1 MRTAFIVLT
10 YNRPDALLAVLE
22 GLSPQCDSRH
32 EVVIVDDGSAPDT
45 LAALRKNLPKFPCAV
60 KHVWHPD
67 TGFTAS
73 HSRNMGVA
81 STQADYLVFLD
92 GDCIPNPRFV
102 EGHTVLREPGYFVN
116 GNRVLL
122 SERLTGRVLS
132 QVVEINRAQWAEWL
146 LCRINGDANKLTHL
160 LHMPQLPFRNQ
171 SGFHWKRIRSCNFG
185 VWRKDFVRVNG
196 FDESFEGWGH
206 EDADLVLRLHNA
218 GLVRRNGFCATEVY
232 HLWHRENS
240 RINESANRERVTQR
254 IGSGMVLADRGFA
267 ETSNTP
273 DFLTTQLS

>member
-73 HSRNMGVA
+73 HSRNMGAA
-81 STQADYLVFLD
+81 STSADYLVFLD

-102 EGHTVLREPGYFVN
+102 EGHAALKEPGYFVN
-116 GNRVLL
+116 GNRVLF

-240 RINESANRERVTQR
+240 RNNESANRERVTQR
-254 IGSGMVLADRGFA
+254 MGSGVVLADRGFA
-267 ETSNTP
+267 ETTNTP